1 MYIHKHT
8 HTHTH
13 AHTHAHTYIQTLS
26 AWLTRPRA
34 SLTTECVLLLQN
46 VFSYYR
52 LCSLTTD
59 IERMADETEG
69 FSGADL
75 NEICQRA
82 CKLAIREEIRQWTDW
97 AQGQVPK
104 P

>member
-1 MYIHKHT
+1 MSIVLYICACMYVAGVV
-8 HTHTH
+8 
-13 AHTHAHTYIQTLS
+13 AH
-26 AWLTRPRA
+26 RMC
-34 SLTTECVLLLQN
+34 SLECVLLLQN